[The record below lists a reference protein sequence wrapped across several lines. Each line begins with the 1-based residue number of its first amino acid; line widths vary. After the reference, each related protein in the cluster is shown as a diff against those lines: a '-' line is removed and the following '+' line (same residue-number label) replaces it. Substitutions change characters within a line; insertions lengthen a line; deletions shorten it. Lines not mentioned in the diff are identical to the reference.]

1 MQTLHHERSD
11 GKQSVFRMV
20 KFKGHILQFVAQ
32 HIHQS
37 PLSRCFAS
45 KTLLMQLLI
54 YNINFKVHPICPW
67 IQVIFFF
74 LLLPESLKW
83 IRVRSSHQPRRLP
96 VPFLSLLWR
105 GHPLLFQTW
114 QLPLLLLTSTSCR
127 LPLCAPPRRDVSLFS
142 SPKRGGY
149 SDDSHRLKGAD
160 DSVWWGGRGGT
171 LNTVPNVFILRP

>member
-1 MQTLHHERSD
+1 MPTLHHERSD
-11 GKQSVFRMV
+11 WKQSVIRMV

-74 LLLPESLKW
+74 SFTAGISEVDPGSIFTPTPPTSRPISVSSLK
-83 IRVRSSHQPRRLP
+83 RTSSP
-96 VPFLSLLWR
+96 LWN
-105 GHPLLFQTW
+105 LTA
-114 QLPLLLLTSTSCR
+114 PLLLLTSTSCR
-127 LPLCAPPRRDVSLFS
+127 LPLCAPPVVTSLSFHPRREVDT
-142 SPKRGGY
+142 RTIA
-149 SDDSHRLKGAD
+149 AD
-160 DSVWWGGRGGT
+160 WRRQEIQFDEAEEGEH
-171 LNTVPNVFILRP
+171 